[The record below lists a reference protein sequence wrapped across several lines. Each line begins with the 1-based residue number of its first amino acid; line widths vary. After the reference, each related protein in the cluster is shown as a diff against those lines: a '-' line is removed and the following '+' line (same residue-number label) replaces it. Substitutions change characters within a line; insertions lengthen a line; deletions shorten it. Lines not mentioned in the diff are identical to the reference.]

1 MRESSVYI
9 IIPVFNR
16 WSFTKRCLESI
27 RKQSYKRFI
36 TIVVNDGSND
46 GTAENLS
53 NKYPDVKVITGSGN
67 WWWTR
72 CMYEGVR
79 MARTLGTK
87 NDFVL
92 EMNNDCF
99 LPKDY
104 LKKLINAAKLKPKSI
119 IGSICVRDEKPSEVV
134 EAGVRIDWKTGIV
147 YGVAPA
153 ISNKLNYFS
162 KMRFIDK
169 IDALPGKGTLIPF
182 KAFSLAGSLD
192 YKHLPH
198 YIADYEFA
206 IRAKRYGFEL
216 LIDTKSILRHHF
228 EATGISTK
236 HTEGLFDYKKAIQIV
251 FGRKSM
257 NNLVDWITFLLIAC
271 PKEYLLL
278 NLYMTCWRIIY
289 GLTSF
294 FPFVIFRP
302 LVIPIQKLII
312 IVYQEIRKISR
323 K

>member
-1 MRESSVYI
+1 MVEPTIYI

-16 WSFTKRCLESI
+16 WSFTKRCLDSI
-27 RKQSYKRFI
+27 RRQTHKRWV
-36 TIVVNDGSND
+36 TIVVNDGSKD
-46 GTAENLS
+46 KTGLELGQ
-53 NKYPDVKVITGSGN
+53 KYKEVKVINGNGN

-72 CMYEGVR
+72 SMYEGVKL
-79 MARTLGTK
+79 AKSLGTK

-104 LKKLINAAKLKPKSI
+104 LRNLMKAAKLKPKAI
-119 IGSICVRDEKPSEVV
+119 IGSICVRDEKPTEVV
-134 EAGVRIDWKTGIV
+134 EAGIRIDWKTGIV

-153 ISNKLNYFS
+153 ISNKLSYFT

-182 KAFSLAGSLD
+182 RVFDKAGSLD

-206 IRAKRYGFEL
+206 IRAKRNGFDL
-216 LIDTKSILRHHF
+216 LVDTCSILKHHF

-236 HTEGLFDYKKAIQIV
+236 HTEGLFDYKRAFEIV

-257 NNLVDWITFLLIAC
+257 NNLIDWINFLFVAC
-271 PKEYLLL
+271 PKEYLLI
-278 NLYMTCWRIIY
+278 NLYMTGWRSVY
-289 GLTSF
+289 GLTRF

-302 LVIPIQKLII
+302 LVIPVQKVITI
-312 IVYQEIRKISR
+312 SYQETKKILR
-323 K
+323 P